1 MGTMETELRER
12 PIFWQLLLSG
22 PDCFILYHSK
32 GLSQSNVFVLLNNRL
47 SDQITYLWNTF
58 PVATYFTKSRPTW
71 RCMTLYG
78 IQIWISQVCTF
89 SLWTYFTKS
98 RPTWRCMTLYGIQ
111 IWISQVCT
119 FSLWTYFTKSQ
130 PTWRCMTLYGIQI
143 PSWIFQVCTF
153 SLWFWSILFIITT
166 INSNFKIFLNYN
178 L

>member
-22 PDCFILYHSK
+22 PDCFILYHTK
-32 GLSQSNVFVLLNNRL
+32 GLSQSHVFVLLNNRL
-47 SDQITYLWNTF
+47 SDQIPYLWNTF
-58 PVATYFTKSRPTW
+58 PVA
-71 RCMTLYG
+71 
-78 IQIWISQVCTF
+78 
-89 SLWTYFTKS
+89 TYFTKS

-153 SLWFWSILFIITT
+153 SLWFWSILFVITT